1 MIPTIW
7 FRDTALPPSHTL
19 AWLIVAAI
27 ASFLATAYADN
38 GKRGLDTARG
48 FPINLEFSIGDV
60 EFSPSV
66 QFRDIRAR
74 CVMLVLSTNRAS
86 CSDATLLI
94 NDSPFGRISIA
105 ARLAWEPAKRRWI
118 VDARGRLHDMSV
130 IEIHLDRRDGETEV
144 VVEVD
149 GFDLALL
156 PKIIDPLPPA
166 LAEYEFDSGI
176 AALRAVCRIAMD
188 AETTC
193 QINGKLE
200 KLNVNGVNVAEDV
213 TMDFDLVY
221 ASKDSRMDLDF
232 SMSLRHGALYIE
244 PGFTLGGIN
253 PGFFIAA
260 TDPPIELAIRFA
272 LLGTSE
278 IRILNADLTHPG
290 LVEMHFAGDLTIS
303 PSLAWEQLDFTLHA
317 PDVKE
322 FYATYMQPIAL
333 ETAFGS
339 LETAGGVSVNVLG
352 EHNVI
357 DELDIRFDDIY
368 LDDEAGRYSL
378 YGLDGDL
385 KLHAGDEIRQ
395 SHLSWIGGAIYRI
408 EIGPGRIDWE
418 SNARNLKIASWQ
430 NVAIFDGEFRM
441 DSLEILDFSTPQA
454 KVALSGTLTPIT
466 LSALTSA
473 FGWMPLS
480 GKLSG
485 TIPRLTY
492 SDNRLEMDG
501 ALHVNIFDGDISIR
515 ELQINEM
522 FSTVPVLYADVNLA
536 HLDLQELTRTLSF
549 GNITGRIDGKIA
561 ELELQAWRP
570 IHFDASISTPLD
582 DDSPHRISRQAV
594 DNLGRLGAGTGS
606 VLSQGWLSLIPSYS
620 YGRLGLACRL
630 VNGYCLMGGIED
642 AADGTFFVLTRGGIL
657 PPWIGIKG
665 TGRRI
670 KWKTL
675 VDGIKQISQ
684 GNWELD
690 IGS

>member
-1 MIPTIW
+1 M
-7 FRDTALPPSHTL
+7 
-19 AWLIVAAI
+19 AWLIFVTFV
-27 ASFLATAYADN
+27 SFLAPAHAENDN
-38 GKRGLDTARG
+38 RDLEAAAG
-48 FPINLEFSIGDV
+48 FPINLEFSIGDI

-66 QFRDIRAR
+66 KFRGIRAR
-74 CVMLVLSTNRAS
+74 CVMLDFSTSHAS
-86 CSDATLLI
+86 CNDATLLI

-118 VDARGRLHDMSV
+118 VDAQGRLDAMRA
-130 IEIHLDRRDGETEV
+130 IEIHLDKHDAEIEV
-144 VVEVD
+144 QVDVD

-156 PKIIDPLPPA
+156 PKIIDPLPAA

-176 AALRAVCRIAMD
+176 ASLRADCRIARGE
-188 AETTC
+188 ETNC

-200 KLNVNGVNVAEDV
+200 RLNVNGVNVAEDV
-213 TMDFDLVY
+213 TMDFDLAYV
-221 ASKDSRMDLDF
+221 AENSAMDLDF
-232 SMSLRHGALYIE
+232 SMSLQHGALYIE

-260 TDPPIELAIRFA
+260 TDPPIEIATRFA
-272 LLGTSE
+272 LLDTGE
-278 IRILNADLTHPG
+278 IRVLSADLTHPG
-290 LVEMHFAGDLTIS
+290 FVEMHFAGDLTIS
-303 PSLAWEQLDFTLHA
+303 PSLSWKQLDFSLQA
-317 PDVKE
+317 PAVKE

-357 DELDIRFDDIY
+357 DKLDIRFDDIY
-368 LDDEAGRYSL
+368 FDDEAGRYSL

-385 KLHAGDEIRQ
+385 KLHAGDEIQQ
-395 SHLSWIGGAIYRI
+395 SHLSWIGGAVYRI

-441 DSLEILDFSTPQA
+441 DSLEIHDFSTPNA

-480 GKLSG
+480 GMLSG
-485 TIPRLTY
+485 TIPRLIYT
-492 SDNRLEMDG
+492 DNRLEMDG
-501 ALHVNIFDGDISIR
+501 DLHVNIFDGDISIR
-515 ELQINEM
+515 ELQINEL
-522 FSTVPVLYADVNLA
+522 FSTVPVLYADVKLD
-536 HLDLQELTRTLSF
+536 HLDLEELTRTLSF
-549 GNITGRIDGKIA
+549 GNITGRVDGKIE

-582 DDSPHRISRQAV
+582 DDSAHRISRQAV
-594 DNLGRLGAGTGS
+594 DNLGRLGAGAGS
-606 VLSQGWLSLIPSYS
+606 ALSQGWLSLIPSYS

-630 VNGYCLMGGIED
+630 VNGYCLMSGIED
-642 AADGTFFVLTRGGIL
+642 ASDGSFFVLTRGGIL

-670 KWKTL
+670 KWSTL